1 MTIEF
6 DKRLVALA
14 GCPVIGEKDEG
25 SMIFNPHPII
35 CASDDLVLA
44 HEICHILG
52 GKDDYD
58 VFATAIEARKDTNT
72 PIKLFKHIL
81 NMLYDWYHEY
91 EHGKYSGL
99 LWNKLTDLHEETN
112 LDYDQTNA
120 LLDPLVE
127 IGFLYTA
134 RNISPKS
141 KQVEDVIDLVAWADK
156 ITEKLVQNGID
167 MGIALAFPGMGVD
180 IGNIPGRPEIPG
192 QAQRRSRL
200 GAGSDIGS
208 MPKRSNY
215 YLKAVAKYW
224 HIIEELTLMWKRNK
238 YDWLN
243 YYYGEIN
250 WKDLCGLFL
259 GDKLQ
264 LPVFKLFLKIAMSR
278 SIYLVIDR
286 SGSTNGIQNIIMDT
300 AIIIAES
307 LRILNIPISILD
319 VGVTNSVVNKIT
331 EDLDLGWFTPTFDGG
346 TPLGKVCSL
355 ISGADLNSYLL
366 IITDGRPDD
375 WKPLLSA
382 LHSFP
387 GNNLTFVI
395 GDSYGAY
402 NEKIKNAI
410 HVEPHT
416 IIREMLHDSTLD

>member
-6 DKRLVALA
+6 DKKLLALA
-14 GCPVIGEKDEG
+14 ECPVIGENNAG
-25 SMIFNPHPII
+25 SMVFNPHPII

-44 HEICHILG
+44 HEICHVLG

-58 VFATAIEARKDTNT
+58 IFATAIEARKGRQDI
-72 PIKLFKHIL
+72 PIELFKHIL

-91 EHGKYSGL
+91 KHGKYSGL
-99 LWNKLTDLHEETN
+99 LWNKLTELHESH
-112 LDYDQTNA
+112 A
-120 LLDPLVE
+120 SSKDPLANLVAP
-127 IGFLYTA
+127 FYYA

-141 KQVEDVIDLVAWADK
+141 RQVKDVIDLVALADK
-156 ITEKLVQNGID
+156 MTAAIICKHID
-167 MGIALAFPGMGVD
+167 VNMAIKILG
-180 IGNIPGRPEIPG
+180 EI
-192 QAQRRSRL
+192 
-200 GAGSDIGS
+200 GAGSDIGNI
-208 MPKRSNY
+208 PKRSDY

-224 HIIEELTLMWKRNK
+224 HVIEELTLLWKKNK

-259 GDKLQ
+259 GEKLQ

-286 SGSTNGIQNIIMDT
+286 SGSTTGIRDIIMDT
-300 AIIIAES
+300 AVIIAES
-307 LRILNIPISILD
+307 LRILNIPISVLD
-319 VGVTNSVVNKIT
+319 VGVTNNVVNKIT
-331 EDLDLGWFTPTFDGG
+331 EDLDLGWFTPISDGG
-346 TPLGKVCSL
+346 TPLGEVCSM
-355 ISGADLNSYLL
+355 ISDADLNSYLL
-366 IITDGRPDD
+366 IITDGCPDK

-395 GDSYGAY
+395 GDSYGTY

-416 IIREMLHDSTLD
+416 IIREMLHDSALD

>member
-6 DKRLVALA
+6 DKKLAALA
-14 GCPVIGEKDEG
+14 GCPIIEEKDAG

-35 CASDDLVLA
+35 CASNDMVLA
-44 HEICHILG
+44 HEICHVLG

-58 VFATAIEARKDTNT
+58 IFATAIEAREGRNI
-72 PIKLFKHIL
+72 PIELFQHVL
-81 NMLYDWYHEY
+81 NLLYDWYHEY
-91 EHGKYSGL
+91 KHGEYSGL
-99 LWNKLTDLHEETN
+99 LWNKLTDLHKGMACIHS
-112 LDYDQTNA
+112 QTKPFP
-120 LLDPLVE
+120 DPLAG
-127 IGFLYTA
+127 IGLLYTA
-134 RNISPKS
+134 RNISPES
-141 KQVEDVIDLVAWADK
+141 RQVKDVIDLVAWADR
-156 ITEKLVQNGID
+156 IVEELISGGVD
-167 MGIALAFPGMGVD
+167 MRLAVSRIKAICPLGTSGD
-180 IGNIPGRPEIPG
+180 IGN
-192 QAQRRSRL
+192 
-200 GAGSDIGS
+200 
-208 MPKRSNY
+208 MPKKSDY

-259 GDKLQ
+259 GEKLQ
-264 LPVFKLFLKIAMSR
+264 LPVFKLFLKIVMSR

-286 SGSTNGIQNIIMDT
+286 SGSTSDIRNIIMDT
-300 AIIIAES
+300 AVIIAES
-307 LRILNIPISILD
+307 LRILNIPISVLD
-319 VGVTNSVVNKIT
+319 VGVTNNIVNKIT
-331 EDLDLGWFTPTFDGG
+331 EDMDLGWFTPISDGG
-346 TPLGKVCSL
+346 TPLGEVCSM
-355 ISGADLNSYLL
+355 ISDADPNSYLL
-366 IITDGRPDD
+366 IITDGQPDE

-395 GDSYGAY
+395 GDSYGIY
-402 NEKIKNAI
+402 SQKIKNAI

>member
-6 DKRLVALA
+6 DKRLTALA
-14 GCPVIGEKDEG
+14 GCPVIGEQGAG
-25 SMIFNPHPII
+25 SMVFNPHPII

-58 VFATAIEARKDTNT
+58 IFATAIEARKDRRNI
-72 PIKLFKHIL
+72 PIELFKHIL

-91 EHGKYSGL
+91 KHGKYSGL
-99 LWNKLTDLHEETN
+99 LWNELTELHVKSNWEKKAPATRESIDSLPET
-112 LDYDQTNA
+112 LR
-120 LLDPLVE
+120 E
-127 IGFLYTA
+127 IEDMYIA

-141 KQVEDVIDLVAWADK
+141 QHIEDVIDLVAWADRLTEELINDGED
-156 ITEKLVQNGID
+156 ITI
-167 MGIALAFPGMGVD
+167 IPALIEMYGP
-180 IGNIPGRPEIPG
+180 
-192 QAQRRSRL
+192 L
-200 GAGSDIGS
+200 GAGSDIGNI
-208 MPKRSNY
+208 PKRSNY

-286 SGSTNGIQNIIMDT
+286 SGSTSGIHDIIMDT

-366 IITDGRPDD
+366 IITDGQPDE

-402 NEKIKNAI
+402 NTKIKNAI

-416 IIREMLHDSTLD
+416 IIREMLHDSALD

>member
-6 DKRLVALA
+6 DKKLAALA
-14 GCPVIGEKDEG
+14 GCPIIREKDAG

-58 VFATAIEARKDTNT
+58 VFATAIEARKDRQNI
-72 PIKLFKHIL
+72 PIKLFKHVL

-91 EHGKYSGL
+91 KYGKYSGL
-99 LWNKLTDLHEETN
+99 LWNKLTELHESHASSK
-112 LDYDQTNA
+112 D
-120 LLDPLVE
+120 LLGDFVAP
-127 IGFLYTA
+127 FYYA
-134 RNISPKS
+134 RDISPES
-141 KQVEDVIDLVAWADK
+141 RQVKDVIDLVVLADK
-156 ITEKLVQNGID
+156 ITAEIISKHID
-167 MGIALAFPGMGVD
+167 VSMAIEILSD
-180 IGNIPGRPEIPG
+180 I
-192 QAQRRSRL
+192 
-200 GAGSDIGS
+200 GAGSDIGNI
-208 MPKRSNY
+208 PKRSNY

-224 HIIEELTLMWKRNK
+224 HVIEELTLMWKRNK

-250 WKDLCGLFL
+250 WKNLCGLFL
-259 GDKLQ
+259 GEKLQ

-286 SGSTNGIQNIIMDT
+286 SGSTSDIRDIIMDT
-300 AIIIAES
+300 AVIIAES

-319 VGVTNSVVNKIT
+319 VGVTNNIVNKIT
-331 EDLDLGWFTPTFDGG
+331 EDLDLGWFTPISDGG
-346 TPLGKVCSL
+346 TPLGKVCSM

-366 IITDGRPDD
+366 IITDGCPDE
-375 WKPLLSA
+375 WKSLISA

-395 GDSYGAY
+395 GDSYGTY
-402 NEKIKNAI
+402 NEKIRNAI

-416 IIREMLHDSTLD
+416 IIREMLHD